1 MKRLLSGFLLLTV
14 TTGLFAQEATPANRH
29 TTHAMMFGT
38 GRSNIYDTYLSP
50 STYRGPHLNFMR
62 ETLRPTHWAD
72 GRVSVQTLLDGYLA
86 YTKTNTAS
94 SHELS
99 GMINY
104 TAGWHYNW
112 QLRCG
117 LRLMAGGGIHGALGA
132 IYNMR
137 NSNNPV
143 QAQAQIYLSASGMA
157 IYPFH
162 IGKQP
167 FTARYQLTV
176 PLIGA
181 MFSPQYGQSYY
192 EMSLGNYDHNVCF
205 TYPVNA
211 PSMRHLLTVD
221 FPINKLTFRVGY
233 LCDIRQSTVN
243 NIDAHLW
250 NHSFMVGYVKH
261 FTFVRCKE
269 PQHQSF
275 IM

>member
-14 TTGLFAQEATPANRH
+14 TTGVFAQEATPANRH

-112 QLRCG
+112 QLFMVLWVPSITCATRITPYR
-117 LRLMAGGGIHGALGA
+117 LRL
-132 IYNMR
+132 R
-137 NSNNPV
+137 
-143 QAQAQIYLSASGMA
+143 
-157 IYPFH
+157 FTC
-162 IGKQP
+162 QP
-167 FTARYQLTV
+167 RA
-176 PLIGA
+176 
-181 MFSPQYGQSYY
+181 
-192 EMSLGNYDHNVCF
+192 
-205 TYPVNA
+205 
-211 PSMRHLLTVD
+211 
-221 FPINKLTFRVGY
+221 
-233 LCDIRQSTVN
+233 
-243 NIDAHLW
+243 W
-250 NHSFMVGYVKH
+250 
-261 FTFVRCKE
+261 
-269 PQHQSF
+269 SF
-275 IM
+275 IRFISANNLSRHVIN